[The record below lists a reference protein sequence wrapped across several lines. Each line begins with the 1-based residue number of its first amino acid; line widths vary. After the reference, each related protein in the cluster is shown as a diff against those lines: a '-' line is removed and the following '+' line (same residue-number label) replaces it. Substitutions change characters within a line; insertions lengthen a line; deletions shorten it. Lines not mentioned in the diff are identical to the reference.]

1 MAKYSD
7 DQGRDDHG
15 RWTVG
20 GASVSEI
27 MDRSKWDER
36 GHFMGTVNAATYDP
50 AVIRSEYV
58 TQLGKEWTDRVA
70 ENDAEFQGLTEK
82 VSALDDKLATN
93 QRAVDRQSDAVNKF
107 WNTPAEE
114 RTDADRAAF
123 DKASGKMDALM
134 LKGGK
139 MAAERSELNI
149 KASERVADWVK
160 QGSVGGPVDHPF
172 WNDNGNGIH
181 PDSELIDARLKT
193 FERTVGG
200 IPQNSAHS
208 GVAVRLLSPDQA
220 RAYFSQSE
228 NAVYLGREP
237 SQSVVSHEMGH
248 WYEENTPGGRLAAL
262 SFLEKRTAGES
273 EKGLNDLASTRFGVQ
288 KSYAADEVA
297 RPDKFMDSYTGKIY
311 PNARATEVTS
321 MGMQH
326 LSEDPARFLRRDP
339 EHFNFTIGMIRAGR
353 QGGFP
358 WAK

>member
-1 MAKYSD
+1 
-7 DQGRDDHG
+7 
-15 RWTVG
+15 
-20 GASVSEI
+20 
-27 MDRSKWDER
+27 
-36 GHFMGTVNAATYDP
+36 MGNVNAATYDP

-58 TQLGKEWTDRVA
+58 TQLGKEWVDRVA
-70 ENDAEFQGLTEK
+70 ENDAEFKGLSEK
-82 VSALDDKLATN
+82 VSALDGKIAGN
-93 QRAVDRQSDAVNKF
+93 QRAVDRQSDVMYKF
-107 WNTPAEE
+107 WSKPEEYRNSEVGNAEFQKISE
-114 RTDADRAAF
+114 KIDT
-123 DKASGKMDALM
+123 LM

-139 MAAERSELNI
+139 MEAERSKLNI
-149 KASERVADWVK
+149 KASERIANWVK
-160 QGSVGGPVDHPF
+160 QGSVVGSSAQNPLWWFSKDHP
-172 WNDNGNGIH
+172 DQ
-181 PDSELIDARLKT
+181 ELVKSHMES
-193 FERTVGG
+193 FERMVGG
-200 IPQNSAHS
+200 TPQNSFHS
-208 GVAVRLLSPDQA
+208 GVEVRNLPPDQA

-288 KSYAADEVA
+288 KSYGYAADEVA

-339 EHFNFTIGMIRAGR
+339 EHFNFTVGMIRAGR